1 MTQLLMGKK
10 RTLEAPPLPLFT
22 GSAGGVSRGCSL
34 GYYLQPASHDDTN
47 SEGVHQGDPL
57 GVVEGF
63 VPRGAGV
70 EDEVGF
76 EVGDLVFHVV

>member
-1 MTQLLMGKK
+1 
-10 RTLEAPPLPLFT
+10 
-22 GSAGGVSRGCSL
+22 
-34 GYYLQPASHDDTN
+34 
-47 SEGVHQGDPL
+47 
-57 GVVEGF
+57 VEGF